1 MQNTSFELDSG
12 KNIRTR
18 LFSPLSGLGVF
29 KGRSY
34 NSARAPPVQFRNNPS
49 CRPFVDYVRK
59 TLLDRIHSGA
69 VSLLGRVGRV
79 TPPHLVLSL
88 TVEPSKPRLRH
99 DTRFLN
105 LWIVVVPFK
114 LESLVHLPL
123 YVGQVSNQTI
133 LDDKSEYDHCCCLRK
148 VELILGYSGVVGISS
163 TTHSPLV
170 GRSHLY
176 LSFNWSCGN
185 QFLSFTRPSMLVI
198 Y

>member
-1 MQNTSFELDSG
+1 MQNTSFEL
-12 KNIRTR
+12 
-18 LFSPLSGLGVF
+18 
-29 KGRSY
+29 
-34 NSARAPPVQFRNNPS
+34 ARAPPVQFRNNPS

-88 TVEPSKPRLRH
+88 TVELSKPRLRH

-123 YVGQVSNQTI
+123 YVGQESNQTI
-133 LDDKSEYDHCCCLRK
+133 LDDKSEYDHLLLSEESRTYFGIQWGGWYF
-148 VELILGYSGVVGISS
+148 LYNTLPLGWKI
-163 TTHSPLV
+163 SPLSIIQLV
-170 GRSHLY
+170 LWQPI
-176 LSFNWSCGN
+176 SF
-185 QFLSFTRPSMLVI
+185 VH
-198 Y
+198 